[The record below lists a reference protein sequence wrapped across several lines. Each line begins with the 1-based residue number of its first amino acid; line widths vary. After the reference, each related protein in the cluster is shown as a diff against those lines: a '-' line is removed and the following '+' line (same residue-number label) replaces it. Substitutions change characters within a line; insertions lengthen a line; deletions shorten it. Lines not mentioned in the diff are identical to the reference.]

1 MVNRRFRNL
10 KNLYSVGKT
19 AELSGTTIAT
29 LHHYDKIGLLKPF
42 KVDENTGYRYY
53 SDNELVYLNV
63 INFCKHKNMSLESI
77 KQVFEND
84 SFDYIIDFLDKKERE
99 ISIEIRKLEETKMQI
114 NGLKNQFIRQY
125 SSCNV
130 ELSCTKFTTKKINE
144 RAIVK
149 IESLHEASI
158 ENFNKLMISLNN
170 NIDKH
175 LRNQFEF
182 DNSVNIIT
190 TNYTSC
196 LFTKCTKY
204 PANSEYVTLLPKGE
218 YLYGYCSITDLDK
231 TVENIVKY
239 ANKDYHITSEFI
251 IKSVVFTGMFN
262 WFYEV
267 QLLIS

>member
-1 MVNRRFRNL
+1 M
-10 KNLYSVGKT
+10 KSLYSVGKT

-29 LHHYDKIGLLKPF
+29 LHYYDKIGLLKPF

-53 SDNELVYLNV
+53 SDSELVYLNV
-63 INFCKHKNMSLESI
+63 INFCRHKNMSLESI
-77 KQVFEND
+77 KKVFEND
-84 SFDYIIDFLDKKERE
+84 SFNYIIDFLDKKEKE
-99 ISIEIRKLEETKMQI
+99 ISIEINKLEETKVQI
-114 NGLKNQFIRQY
+114 NALKNQFIQHR

-130 ELSCTKFTTKKINE
+130 ELSCTKFTTKKIDK

-149 IESLHEASI
+149 IKSLHEASI
-158 ENFNKLMISLNN
+158 ENFNKMMISLHNN
-170 NIDKH
+170 MDKH

-190 TNYTSC
+190 NKYNSS

-204 PANSEYVTLLPKGE
+204 PTNSEYVTLLPKGE
-218 YLYGYCSITDLDK
+218 YLYGYCSMDDLDK
-231 TVENIVKY
+231 TLENIIKY
-239 ANKDYHITSEFI
+239 ANENYHITPEFI

-267 QLLIS
+267 QLLISSTNNF